1 MCDVYG
7 FMGTGY
13 GVQGAG
19 YGAQG
24 SRFKVRVQGAGN
36 LNVPAFY
43 ALDKPVYHFSDLI
56 YFF

>member
-24 SRFKVRVQGAGN
+24 SKMFE
-36 LNVPAFY
+36 
-43 ALDKPVYHFSDLI
+43 
-56 YFF
+56 